1 MGTRSSRVAAITLV
15 GLALFA
21 ARPASAAG
29 ALPRSSPEAQ
39 GISSADVLAF
49 VKAADE
55 RIEGMHSIML
65 VRRGHVVAEG
75 WWTPYDAPSRHSLYS
90 LTKSFTST
98 AVGLAIADGKLGLDD
113 PVLTMFPDDAPATP
127 SDVLKAMRVRDL
139 LSMSTGHHDE
149 APFRSEPNWVRAF
162 LGHPVP
168 HKPGTLFLYN
178 TPASNTLAS
187 IVQKAVGTGLLDYL
201 RPRLFDPLG
210 IEDPQWSLNP
220 QGVPTGG
227 FGMSLRT
234 EDIARFGQLYLQ
246 KGEWQGRQ
254 LVPAA
259 WVDAAT
265 SRQVSNG
272 SKPESDWEQGY
283 GYQFW
288 RCRNGAYRGD
298 GAFGQFCV
306 VLPRQDTVVAITSG
320 VKSMQAV
327 LDVLWE
333 KLLPALQASTLP
345 ENAASQQ
352 QLQAT
357 LRGLTLAMPKAAAAP
372 ALKTQVTARRY
383 VFPANEQ
390 KLEWIA
396 LERSGDAA
404 TLVAQVAGV
413 EQRLALGNGE
423 WRRGHFSHGAQA
435 ASVAVLRDAGKES
448 RPPVAA
454 SGAWTARDT
463 YTAKIAFYETPF
475 ALTMTLRFG
484 GDIVVLDSEY
494 NVAFGPTKQPQLV
507 GTASAAK

>member
-1 MGTRSSRVAAITLV
+1 MGIRSSNVASITLA
-15 GLALFA
+15 GLAFFA
-21 ARPASAAG
+21 VPEAFAAG

-39 GISSADVLAF
+39 GVSSADVLAF

-55 RIEGMHSIML
+55 KIEGMHSLMI

-75 WWTPYDAPSRHSLYS
+75 WWTPYDPQSRHQLYS

-98 AVGLAIADGKLGLDD
+98 AVGLAIADGKLSLDD
-113 PVLTMFPDDAPATP
+113 SVLSLFPDDAPANP
-127 SDVLKAMRVRDL
+127 SDSLKAMRVRDL

-149 APFRSEPNWVRAF
+149 PRFRGEDHWVRAF
-162 LGHPVP
+162 LSHPVA
-168 HKPGTLFLYN
+168 HKPGTFFLYN
-178 TPASNTLAS
+178 TPSSNTLAA
-187 IVQKAVGTGLLDYL
+187 IVQKAVGTGLVEYL
-201 RPRLFDPLG
+201 KPRLFDPLG
-210 IEDPQWSLNP
+210 IEDPQWSVNP

-227 FGMSLRT
+227 FGMSIRT
-234 EDIARFGQLYLQ
+234 EAIARFGQLYLQ

-259 WVDAAT
+259 WVEAAT

-272 SKPESDWEQGY
+272 SNPRSDWEQGY

-288 RCRNGAYRGD
+288 RCRNDAYRGD

-306 VLPRQDTVVAITSG
+306 VLPKQETVVAITSG

-333 KLLPALQASTLP
+333 KLLPALQTNALP

-352 QLQAT
+352 QLQAA
-357 LRGLTLAMPKAAAAP
+357 LNGLTLALPKAAAAP
-372 ALKTQVTARRY
+372 ALKPQLTARRY
-383 VFPANEQ
+383 AFPENDQ
-390 KLEWIA
+390 KLEWIS
-396 LERSGDAA
+396 LERQGEAA
-404 TLVAQVAGV
+404 TLVAKLNGV
-413 EQRLALGNGE
+413 EQRLALGHGE

-435 ASVAVLRDAGKES
+435 ASVSALRDAGKES

-454 SGAWTARDT
+454 AGAWTSRDT

-475 ALTMTLRFG
+475 ALTLTLRFG
-484 GDIVVLDSEY
+484 GEMVVVDSEY
-494 NVAFGPTKQPQLV
+494 NVAFGPTKQPTLV
-507 GTASAAK
+507 GTAPPAK

>member
-1 MGTRSSRVAAITLV
+1 VAAITLL
-15 GLALFA
+15 GLALLA

-55 RIEGMHSIML
+55 RIEGMHSIL
-65 VRRGHVVAEG
+65 VVRRGHVVAEG
-75 WWTPYDAPSRHSLYS
+75 WWTPYDATTRHSLYS

-98 AVGLAIADGKLGLDD
+98 AVGLAIADGKLSLDD
-113 PVLTMFPDDAPATP
+113 PVLGMFPDEAPAQP
-127 SDVLKAMRVRDL
+127 SDSLKAMRVRDL

-149 APFRSEPNWVRAF
+149 APFRAEPNWVRSF
-162 LGHPVP
+162 LAHPVA

-187 IVQKAVGTGLLDYL
+187 IVQKAVGASLLDYL

-246 KGEWQGRQ
+246 KGEWQGQ
-254 LVPAA
+254 KLVPAA
-259 WVDAAT
+259 WVEAAT

-306 VLPRQDTVVAITSG
+306 VLPRQETVVAITSG

-333 KLLPALQASTLP
+333 KLLPALQAGTLP
-345 ENAASQQ
+345 ENTASQQ
-352 QLQAT
+352 QLQAA
-357 LRGLTLAMPKAAAAP
+357 LRGLRLTMPKAAAAP
-372 ALKTQVTARRY
+372 ALKPQVTARRY

-390 KLEWIA
+390 KLEWLS
-396 LERSGDAA
+396 LERTGDAA
-404 TLVAQVAGV
+404 TLVARLGGV

-435 ASVAVLRDAGKES
+435 AGVEALRDAGRES

-494 NVAFGPTKQPQLV
+494 NVAFGPTKQPLLV
-507 GTASAAK
+507 GTAAAAP

>member
-1 MGTRSSRVAAITLV
+1 MQIRNSSVAAITTL
-15 GLALFA
+15 GLALFL
-21 ARPASAAG
+21 AREAFAAG

-39 GISSADVLAF
+39 GVSSADVLAF

-55 RIEGMHSIML
+55 RIEGMHSLMI

-75 WWTPYDAPSRHSLYS
+75 WWTPYDAAGRHSLYS

-98 AVGLAIADGKLGLDD
+98 AVGLAISDGKLSLDD
-113 PVLTMFPDDAPATP
+113 SVLSMFPDEAPAQP
-127 SDVLKAMRVRDL
+127 SDSLKAMRVRDL

-149 APFRSEPNWVRAF
+149 APFRAESNWVRSF
-162 LGHPVP
+162 LAHPVA

-246 KGEWQGRQ
+246 KGQWQGRQ

-259 WVDAAT
+259 WVEAAT

-272 SKPESDWEQGY
+272 SKPDSDWEQGY

-298 GAFGQFCV
+298 GAFGQYCV
-306 VLPRQDTVVAITSG
+306 VLPKQETVVAITSG

-333 KLLPALQASTLP
+333 KLLPALSADALP
-345 ENAASQQ
+345 ENAAAQQ
-352 QLQAT
+352 QLQAA
-357 LRGLTLAMPKAAAAP
+357 LKGLTLAMPKAAAAP
-372 ALKTQVTARRY
+372 ALKPQVTGRRY
-383 VFPANEQ
+383 AFPANDQ
-390 KLEWIA
+390 KLEWIS

-404 TLVAQVAGV
+404 TLVAKINGV

-423 WRRGHFSHGAQA
+423 WRRGNFSHAAQA
-435 ASVAVLRDAGKES
+435 ASVSVLREAGKQS
-448 RPPVAA
+448 LPPVAA

-475 ALTMTLRFG
+475 ALTLSLRFG
-484 GDIVVLDSEY
+484 GDMVVVDSEY
-494 NVAFGPTKQPQLV
+494 NVAFGATKQPPLV
-507 GTASAAK
+507 GTAEPAK

>member
-1 MGTRSSRVAAITLV
+1 M
-15 GLALFA
+15 
-21 ARPASAAG
+21 
-29 ALPRSSPEAQ
+29 
-39 GISSADVLAF
+39 
-49 VKAADE
+49 
-55 RIEGMHSIML
+55 
-65 VRRGHVVAEG
+65 
-75 WWTPYDAPSRHSLYS
+75 
-90 LTKSFTST
+90 
-98 AVGLAIADGKLGLDD
+98 
-113 PVLTMFPDDAPATP
+113 
-127 SDVLKAMRVRDL
+127 LKAMRVRDL

-149 APFRSEPNWVRAF
+149 APFRGAETNWVRSF
-162 LGHPVP
+162 LAHPVA

-187 IVQKAVGTGLLDYL
+187 IVQKAVGTGLVDYL
-201 RPRLFDPLG
+201 KPRLFDPLG

-227 FGMSLRT
+227 FGMSIRT

-288 RCRNGAYRGD
+288 RCRYGAYRGD

-306 VLPRQDTVVAITSG
+306 VLPKQETVVAITSG

-333 KLLPALQASTLP
+333 KLLPALQSSPLP
-345 ENAASQQ
+345 DNAASQQ
-352 QLQAT
+352 QLQAS
-357 LRGLTLAMPKAAAAP
+357 LKSLTLAMPKAAAAP
-372 ALKTQVTARRY
+372 ALKPQVPGRRY
-383 VFPANEQ
+383 TFPSNDQ
-390 KLEWIA
+390 KLEWIS
-396 LERSGDAA
+396 LERRGDAA
-404 TLVAQVAGV
+404 TLVAQLNGI
-413 EQRLALGNGE
+413 EQRLALGSGE
-423 WRRGHFSHGAQA
+423 WRRGHFAHGAQA
-435 ASVAVLRDAGKES
+435 ASVSGLRDAGKES

-475 ALTMTLRFG
+475 ALTITLRFG
-484 GDIVVLDSEY
+484 GDLVVVDSEY

-507 GTASAAK
+507 GTAAPAK